1 MFYYLIMYIWEQ
13 KDWPHFTF
21 DSDKISVVS
30 EECHILQGKLLSK
43 MECLGFAEK
52 EDKVLSTIT
61 ADIIKSS
68 EIEGLIL
75 NKEQVR
81 SSVARR
87 LGIERAGLVYA
98 DRNIDA
104 VVEMMLDATQNY
116 EKPLT
121 EERLFGWHACL
132 FPTGYSGMYKIDV
145 GKYRTNEMQVV
156 SGGIGKEK
164 IHYEAPSAKQVP
176 LEMQKF
182 LEWFNAWPG
191 DSLVKSSIAHLWFVT
206 IHPFDDGNGRITR
219 AISDMLLCRSDK
231 TNLRFYSMSSQIEKQ
246 KKSYYE
252 ILENT
257 QKGNLD
263 ITEWIL
269 WFLNCLLNAIKES
282 YAEAES
288 VLKKYSFLHQI
299 EDISLNERQHR
310 VLNKLLNPEWFGVL
324 NTSKWAKL
332 AKCSTDTA
340 LRDIT
345 DLIEKGIL
353 EKESAGGRS
362 TNYKLKKI

>member
-1 MFYYLIMYIWEQ
+1 MYIWEQ

-121 EERLFGWHACL
+121 EER
-132 FPTGYSGMYKIDV
+132 
-145 GKYRTNEMQVV
+145 
-156 SGGIGKEK
+156 
-164 IHYEAPSAKQVP
+164 
-176 LEMQKF
+176 
-182 LEWFNAWPG
+182 
-191 DSLVKSSIAHLWFVT
+191 
-206 IHPFDDGNGRITR
+206 
-219 AISDMLLCRSDK
+219 
-231 TNLRFYSMSSQIEKQ
+231 
-246 KKSYYE
+246 
-252 ILENT
+252 
-257 QKGNLD
+257 
-263 ITEWIL
+263 
-269 WFLNCLLNAIKES
+269 
-282 YAEAES
+282 
-288 VLKKYSFLHQI
+288 
-299 EDISLNERQHR
+299 
-310 VLNKLLNPEWFGVL
+310 
-324 NTSKWAKL
+324 
-332 AKCSTDTA
+332 
-340 LRDIT
+340 
-345 DLIEKGIL
+345 
-353 EKESAGGRS
+353 
-362 TNYKLKKI
+362 